1 MGAERKA
8 RAKTQTKVATHIPM
22 SSVLS
27 SDAAATDSEIP
38 VPNATYAAKQA
49 GHFGSIARITAG
61 NEHFASAKPR
71 RNRDD
76 GWVLP
81 SAALVALPRA
91 ALAAIVQQGDLFIG
105 DSRSHSRMMP
115 PLAVPRSSLRD
126 NGHDGGPMT
135 S

>member
-1 MGAERKA
+1 
-8 RAKTQTKVATHIPM
+8 M

-49 GHFGSIARITAG
+49 GHFGSNARTTAG
-61 NEHFASAKPR
+61 NEHFASANPR
-71 RNRDD
+71 CAADD
-76 GWVLP
+76 GWALP

-91 ALAAIVQQGDLFIG
+91 VLAAIVQQGDLFIC
-105 DSRSHSRMMP
+105 DSHSRSRMTF
-115 PLAVPRSSLRD
+115 LSVPRQQPFPLDS
-126 NGHDGGPMT
+126 GHDDEPTT

>member
-1 MGAERKA
+1 
-8 RAKTQTKVATHIPM
+8 M

-27 SDAAATDSEIP
+27 SDAAAIDTEIP

-49 GHFGSIARITAG
+49 GHFGSNASITVG

-71 RNRDD
+71 RTRDD

-81 SAALVALPRA
+81 SAALVALERA
-91 ALAAIVQQGDLFIG
+91 VLAAIVQQVALFIG
-105 DSRSHSRMMP
+105 DSRSHSRMML
-115 PLAVPRSSLRD
+115 PLAVPRPSLRD
-126 NGHDGGPMT
+126 SGHGGEPTT